1 MLEVVSLVNFDN
13 VGRVP
18 YLEKSF
24 GSFYK
29 FNRDVLHYVFD
40 SSKNL
45 EAQNPIYEKY
55 GVQCI
60 HMPGSFYGER
70 LKQAVGKVQGEYFLF
85 LPDDFNWIF
94 PFPLADAVAECSR
107 EKIAELKLT
116 ARGMDWYSQPGAK
129 PQPWFTGTKVI
140 SGQVLRTRG
149 ALAVSNGWI
158 FRDFHEQFSL
168 ACNLLRTDFARWVFN
183 KISPK
188 VKSPGAAEKQAYI
201 WLTLRP
207 YSTAYYKMWIPA
219 FHFIDLKVEGQ
230 TEQNIHKARTSLIEE
245 NFEIYNRHFNK

>member
-1 MLEVVSLVNFDN
+1 MLEVISLVNFDN
-13 VGRVP
+13 PKRVA

-29 FNRDVLHYVFD
+29 YNQAVKHYVFD
-40 SSKNL
+40 SSATID
-45 EAQNPIYEKY
+45 AQRPIYEKY
-55 GVQCI
+55 GIECI

-70 LKQAVGKVQGEYFLF
+70 LKQAVRRVQGEYFLF

-94 PFPLADAVAECSR
+94 PFPLIDAVKECSR

-116 ARGMDWYSQPGAK
+116 CRGMEWFSQPCPTPQAWYS
-129 PQPWFTGTKVI
+129 GTKVI
-140 SGQVLRTRG
+140 SGETLQSSG

-168 ACNLLRTDFARWVFN
+168 ACNLLRTDFARWVFG
-183 KISPK
+183 KISRTA
-188 VKSPGAAEKQAYI
+188 KSPGAAEKQAYI
-201 WLTLRP
+201 WLTLRR
-207 YSTAYYKMWIPA
+207 YSTAYYRMWIPA
-219 FHFIDLKVEGQ
+219 FHFIDLKVEPQ
-230 TEQNIHKARTSLIEE
+230 TEQNIHKAQTSLIEE

>member
-13 VGRVP
+13 PKRVS

-29 FNRDVLHYVFD
+29 YNRNVKHYVFD
-40 SSKNL
+40 SSRSIT
-45 EAQNPIYEKY
+45 AQRPLYEKFR
-55 GVQCI
+55 VECI

-70 LKQAVGKVQGEYFLF
+70 LKQAISHVQGEYFLF

-94 PFPLADAVAECSR
+94 PFPLKEAVQECSR

-116 ARGMDWYSQPGAK
+116 CRGMDWFSQAQST

-140 SGQVLRTRG
+140 SGETLKSCG

-183 KISPK
+183 KISASA
-188 VKSPGAAEKQAYI
+188 KSPGAAEKQAYI
-201 WLTLRP
+201 WLTFRR
-207 YSTAYYKMWIPA
+207 YKTAYYKMWTPA
-219 FHFIDLKVEGQ
+219 FHFIDLKVEPEN
-230 TEQNIHKARTSLIEE
+230 EQNIHKARTSLIEA
-245 NFEIYNRHFNK
+245 NFETYNRHFNK